1 MIVPSGPPLHHEF
14 QRPKFWAEPWLDP
27 FLNGTFA
34 APWEMWDQPA
44 GMMAMA
50 IWVFVIIMV
59 LFMII
64 YGGPRY

>member
-1 MIVPSGPPLHHEF
+1 MVGPSGPPMHHEF
-14 QRPKFWAEPWLDP
+14 QWPKFWAEPWLDP
-27 FLNGTFA
+27 FRNGTFA
-34 APWEMWDQPA
+34 APWETWDQPA
-44 GMMAMA
+44 EMMAMG